1 MYFIVSYYKPHDSL
15 FIHVTYHGRVKV
27 RTTAEQEAIKKKE
40 RAKKL
45 AEYRAGMGLIF
56 QKRRDQIYDDEL
68 MTVTERL
75 LIENSDIYTLW
86 NIRREAFTKNDW
98 NEEHLNESYQHELV
112 LTENCLKS
120 NPKSY
125 YVWYQRIWIMEHM
138 REPDWKRELML
149 CSRYL
154 NIDERNFHCWNHRR
168 YVVQKAEV
176 SLEDEFKYSTS
187 KIMNNFSNYSSWHYR
202 SRLLSTM
209 FDKCNQETINQ
220 KKKDELDL
228 VMNATFTD
236 PNDTSAWFYQRWLLN
251 ARDFDSALSQVLLQ
265 EDRIILFT
273 DRTVSLESISLHINN
288 EIESVQ
294 WKSWQETKFSK
305 LLFGKFKKELNEIGE
320 IQVTIEG
327 KVYPIYHF
335 NKKWVYKKRKSRIC
349 YNQDQ
354 LLDQLSNYKQ
364 LIEME
369 PDNKWAI
376 LTAVHLMRKIDFVKF
391 NDDILTNLNTLLE
404 VDPLR
409 FNYYKDLRSKYI
421 IEYKLHELWSTEE
434 DNEIK
439 LKIDLSG
446 LNLTTLSTNE
456 YLSFFEE
463 LNLSSNCLSISL
475 HQLSLLQ
482 NCKKLSL
489 SSNQLES
496 LEKFPTL
503 DRLKVLSLRNN
514 KLNNLQ
520 EILQL
525 LARHKLKSLD
535 LRENPVC
542 NATELKIRIMEINQN
557 LELHIE

>member
-1 MYFIVSYYKPHDSL
+1 
-15 FIHVTYHGRVKV
+15 
-27 RTTAEQEAIKKKE
+27 
-40 RAKKL
+40 
-45 AEYRAGMGLIF
+45 MGLIF

>member
-1 MYFIVSYYKPHDSL
+1 M
-15 FIHVTYHGRVKV
+15 HGRVKV

-45 AEYRAGMGLIF
+45 AQYRAGMSLIF
-56 QKRRDQIYDDEL
+56 QKRKDQIYDDEL
-68 MTVTERL
+68 MMVSENL
-75 LIENSDIYTLW
+75 LTENSDIYTLW

-98 NEEHLNESYQHELV
+98 NQERLNESYKRELV

-125 YVWYQRIWIMEHM
+125 YVWYQRIWIMDNM
-138 REPDWKRELML
+138 KEPDWKRELML
-149 CSRYL
+149 CTRYL
-154 NIDERNFHCWNHRR
+154 DIDDRNFHCWNHRQ
-168 YVVQKAEV
+168 YVVQKAGV
-176 SLEDEFKYSTS
+176 SSEDEFKYSTS
-187 KIMNNFSNYSSWHYR
+187 KILSNFSNYSSWHYR

-209 FDKCNQETINQ
+209 FDNCDQETIDQ
-220 KKKDELDL
+220 TKKDELDL

-251 ARDFDSALSQVLLQ
+251 ARDFDSTLFQVLLLENQ
-265 EDRIILFT
+265 ITLFT
-273 DRTVSLESISLHINN
+273 DQTVSLESISLYINN
-288 EIESVQ
+288 VIEPVQ
-294 WKSWQETKFSK
+294 WKSWQKTKFSK
-305 LLFGKFKKELNEIGE
+305 LLFGTFKKQLNEIRE
-320 IQVTIEG
+320 IQVAIKG
-327 KVYPIYHF
+327 RVYPVYHF
-335 NKKWVYKKRKSRIC
+335 NQKWVYKTRKSRTC

-364 LIEME
+364 LIELE

-376 LTAVHLMRKIDFVKF
+376 LTAVHLMKKIDFVKF
-391 NDDILTNLNTLLE
+391 NDDILTNLNILLE

-409 FNYYKDLRSKYI
+409 FSYYKDLRSKYV

-434 DNEIK
+434 DEDIN

-446 LNLTTLSTNE
+446 SNLTTLSSNE

-463 LNLSSNCLSISL
+463 VNLNSNFLLISL

-482 NCKKLSL
+482 NCKKLFL
-489 SSNQLES
+489 SNNQLES

-503 DRLKVLSLRNN
+503 DNLEVLSLRNN
-514 KLNNLQ
+514 KLNNLK

-525 LARHKLKSLD
+525 LTRHKLKSLD

-542 NATELKIRIMEINQN
+542 NVTELRNTIMETNQN